1 MKKIKEAV
9 INADPCM
16 KGLIVVM
23 IAYVGIV
30 ATTLNTGAANQ
41 IRGELNEPANVVY
54 IAQEIAKLKNM
65 EIENVASKTTF
76 NAKTIFG
83 IK

>member
-23 IAYVGIV
+23 IDVLVG
-30 ATTLNTGAANQ
+30 
-41 IRGELNEPANVVY
+41 RVY
-54 IAQEIAKLKNM
+54 DL
-65 EIENVASKTTF
+65 
-76 NAKTIFG
+76 
-83 IK
+83 

>member
-16 KGLIVVM
+16 KGLVVVM

-30 ATTLNTGAANQ
+30 ATTLNTGATNQ
-41 IRGELNEPANVVY
+41 IDNYVE
-54 IAQEIAKLKNM
+54 
-65 EIENVASKTTF
+65 
-76 NAKTIFG
+76 TIDVLLDTYNGSFTRF
-83 IK
+83 I

>member
-41 IRGELNEPANVVY
+41 IDNYVETKSDRSHVV
-54 IAQEIAKLKNM
+54 L
-65 EIENVASKTTF
+65 
-76 NAKTIFG
+76 
-83 IK
+83 